1 MYPLLTNI
9 NSQFIDD
16 CGKPLAGGKVYTYE
30 ANTTTPK
37 LTYADTNGQSP
48 NTNPIIL
55 DESGRAN
62 IYMADGAYRIRVLDK
77 KDALV
82 ADTPKISRYVTNT
95 ELETFIQNI
104 EAGLSE
110 LEQVKESLDIFVNAA
125 IAEQK
130 GAASG
135 LAPLDMGIKIDPFY
149 LPAATI
155 EKQGAVKL
163 NNTLLSDSATDA
175 ATAAMAKKLNDE
187 KLAITAAFGIG
198 QTYQDVTASRVIGT
212 TYTNSDAKARLVIVQ
227 GSTSNGSIVA
237 TVDGEALPAM
247 NIGNN
252 LAVSICTW
260 FIVLPTKSYKVE
272 GASLARWVEM
282 KL

>member
-1 MYPLLTNI
+1 MRLKMYPLLTNI
-9 NSQFIDD
+9 NSQFIDS
-16 CGKPLAGGKVYTYE
+16 CGKPLSGGKVYTYE

-62 IYMADGAYRIRVLDK
+62 IYLADGAYRIRVLDK

-130 GAASG
+130 GAAGG
-135 LAPLDMGIKIDPFY
+135 LAPLDMDIKIDPFY

-163 NNTLLSDSATDA
+163 NNTLISEKDDEAL
-175 ATAAMAKKLNDE
+175 TAAQGKILNDNFNA
-187 KLAITAAFGIG
+187 KSYGVGQSWQDVSASRSAGTAYQNTTGRVITLAITA
-198 QTYQDVTASRVIGT
+198 
-212 TYTNSDAKARLVIVQ
+212 
-227 GSTSNGSIVA
+227 TS
-237 TVDGEALPAM
+237 
-247 NIGNN
+247 
-252 LAVSICTW
+252 
-260 FIVLPTKSYKVE
+260 
-272 GASLARWVEM
+272 ASLSISMDNSSWTLLGTWTISGGGAATLTFPISNNQYYKMSASATSWSEFR
-282 KL
+282 

>member
-9 NSQFIDD
+9 NSQFIDS
-16 CGKPLAGGKVYTYE
+16 CGKPLSGGKVYTYE

-62 IYMADGAYRIRVLDK
+62 IYLADGAYRIRVLDK

-104 EAGLSE
+104 EVGLNE
-110 LEQVKESLDIFVNAA
+110 LDQVKESLDIFVNAA

-130 GAASG
+130 GAADG
-135 LAPLDMGIKIDPFY
+135 LAPLDMDIKIDPLY

-212 TYTNSDAKARLVIVQ
+212 TYTNSDEKARLVIVQ
-227 GSTSNGSIVA
+227 GSTSNGSIIA

-252 LAVSICTW
+252 LTVNICTW

>member
-1 MYPLLTNI
+1 MRLKMYPLLTNI
-9 NSQFIDD
+9 NSQFIDS
-16 CGKPLAGGKVYTYE
+16 CGKPLSGGKVYTYE

-110 LEQVKESLDIFVNAA
+110 LEQVKESLDIF
-125 IAEQK
+125 IKAEILKQR
-130 GAASG
+130 GAADG
-135 LAPLDMGIKIDPFY
+135 LAPLDMDIKIDPFY

-175 ATAAMAKKLNDE
+175 ATAAMAKKLNDQ
-187 KLAITAAFGIG
+187 AFGVG
-198 QTYQDVTASRVIGT
+198 QTWQDVTASRASAT
-212 TYTNSDAKARLVIVQ
+212 TYTNPTEKAISVSISAYGNTTGVNGTTVTV
-227 GSTSNGSIVA
+227 GSTIVIKNTSMLGA
-237 TVDGEALPAM
+237 SF
-247 NIGNN
+247 N
-252 LAVSICTW
+252 LF
-260 FIVLPTKSYKVE
+260 FIVPPKATYFVDLSIN
-272 GASLARWVEM
+272 SLIHWAECR
-282 KL
+282 